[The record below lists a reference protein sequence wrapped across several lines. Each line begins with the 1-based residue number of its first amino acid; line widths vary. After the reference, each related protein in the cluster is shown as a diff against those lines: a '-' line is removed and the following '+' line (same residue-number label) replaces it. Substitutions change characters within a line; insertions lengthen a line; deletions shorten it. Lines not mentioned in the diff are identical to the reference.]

1 MRHFF
6 STRVR
11 MVMIISLLL
20 AALLAVISGLTG
32 KNIPNMVVQTAL
44 RPLRSGANTV
54 MNQAEQLYDY
64 IFGYEMLESE
74 NAKLKDQLAQMRQD
88 ALEAD
93 ALRRENERLR
103 ALAGLLANHPDYKV
117 VDAYIIARSS
127 VNEWNSTLTIDRGSN
142 AGIQV
147 GMCAITENGEVVG
160 MVSEVG
166 PNYAVIKTVLD
177 SSLEI
182 SAVISESGYA
192 GMVSGGYSSGH
203 TDLLRMK
210 YLSSK
215 AVLRNNDRVVTA
227 GSTVYPRN
235 LIVGYVVDAGFE
247 QSSTAKYAIL
257 RPAADIQELEQLF
270 IITDYEAG

>member
-93 ALRRENERLR
+93 ALRRENARLR

>member
-93 ALRRENERLR
+93 ALRRENARLR

-257 RPAADIQELEQLF
+257 RPAVDIQELEQLF